1 MTKDELFEIFD
12 KYDTYEFREEGESI
26 HGIKWADLNGL
37 ADELVKLF
45 AKPVVVG
52 RSEQLFCNCGFNSST
67 FQLETGEICCC
78 NCEKEIAK

>member
-1 MTKDELFEIFD
+1 MDFTKGQIRMMNNMVNCELENS
-12 KYDTYEFREEGESI
+12 KTVYDRIEL
-26 HGIKWADLNGL
+26 KNLKQVLNL
-37 ADELVKLF
+37 AC
-45 AKPVVVG
+45 VVG